1 MRALARWSGTLVL
14 LIVLLSSVIPVAAQ
28 QNPEGSKSSC
38 VAADEPIYGV
48 GGDVKP
54 PEPHPDKNARNP
66 PDIRGSMSLE
76 LLVNSEG
83 RVCEARVLNATDRL
97 SATKTANFILE
108 HWRFRPA
115 MRQGKAVAVRFTMN
129 FNNPR

>member
-1 MRALARWSGTLVL
+1 
-14 LIVLLSSVIPVAAQ
+14 LSSVIPVAAQ

-54 PEPHPDKNARNP
+54 PEPHPDKN
-66 PDIRGSMSLE
+66 
-76 LLVNSEG
+76 SEG

-108 HWRFRPA
+108 HWKFRPA